1 MPALRVLVAIA
12 ATGSFSAAAAAC
24 NVPQS
29 TVSRRIAR
37 LEAAFGMVL
46 LERTTRSVRVT
57 ETGAAVVSAAMNLLH
72 AEDRFFEQVED
83 AATARVVL
91 LLPSGLPVED
101 VAAIAVRARTRAIPL
116 DVRSSP
122 LQERRTALSARNGD
136 CVVIPSPAERADWH
150 VPLGFAGP
158 EVEQVPHAYP
168 LELLRPSR
176 GDHLDAW
183 APVIVLPDDAETEA
197 GATIRR
203 HATGVGLG
211 AAQVIETDPIDGL
224 ARIIGG
230 SGLICCSEA
239 EANTWGLAWR
249 PAAHIIIGRH
259 HRLEARSGQLRDT
272 LLAACGAD
280 LARALGVP
288 TKKDD

>member
-1 MPALRVLVAIA
+1 MPTLRVLVAIA
-12 ATGSFSAAAAAC
+12 ATGSFSAAAAASHL
-24 NVPQS
+24 PQS

-37 LEAAFGMVL
+37 LEAAFGVML
-46 LERTTRSVRVT
+46 LERTTRSVRLT
-57 ETGAAVVSAAMNLLH
+57 EIGAVVVSAAMNLLR
-72 AEDRFFEQVED
+72 AEDRFFEQVEN
-83 AATARVVL
+83 AATSRVVL
-91 LLPSGLPVED
+91 LLPSGLRAENA
-101 VAAIAVRARTRAIPL
+101 AAIAVRARTRAIPL
-116 DVRSSP
+116 EVRSAP
-122 LQERRTALSARNGD
+122 LEDRRTALHARNGD
-136 CVVIPSPAERADWH
+136 YVVIPSPAERADWH

-176 GDHLDAW
+176 GDHLDAL
-183 APVIVLPDDAETEA
+183 APVIVLSDDAETEA

-211 AAQVIETDPIDGL
+211 AAQVIETGPIDGL
-224 ARIIGG
+224 ARVIGG
-230 SGLICCSEA
+230 SGVICCSEA
-239 EANTWGLAWR
+239 EAGTWGLAWR

-259 HRLEARSGQLRDT
+259 HRLEARNGQLRDT

-288 TKKDD
+288 MKKEG